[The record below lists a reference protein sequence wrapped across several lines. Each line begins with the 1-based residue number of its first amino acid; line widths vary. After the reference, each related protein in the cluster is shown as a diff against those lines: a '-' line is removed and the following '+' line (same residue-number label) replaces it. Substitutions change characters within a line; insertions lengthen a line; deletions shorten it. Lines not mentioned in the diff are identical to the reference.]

1 MALTGVK
8 WKVKIGKD
16 LQYTHI
22 VNHTIRKHLL
32 QLLYSGHQSYDYLA
46 GSDNPLSAIP
56 LIGANPCRLFAI
68 SHVLGALP
76 FVPSDFWVLWFWLDA
91 PTCHPD
97 KNLRSRLN

>member
-22 VNHTIRKHLL
+22 VNHTIREHLL

-46 GSDNPLSAIP
+46 GSDNPYQ
-56 LIGANPCRLFAI
+56 
-68 SHVLGALP
+68 P
-76 FVPSDFWVLWFWLDA
+76 FPSLEQTLADFSPFRTFWVRFPSFRRTFGCSGSGWVHQHA
-91 PTCHPD
+91 IRA
-97 KNLRSRLN
+97 KAIAAG